1 MLPNIRTEIP
11 GPVSRGWVD
20 RLALRECPGI
30 TARRARRAAAIG
42 ASDTDPVV
50 WAEAEGENVW
60 DVDGNCFVD
69 LCAGFGVASVG
80 HRHPRVVAA
89 GQAQLGLLPHAMGDA
104 FPDPRRIE
112 LMERLCALTG
122 QDRVIF
128 GSSGS
133 DAVEAALKTAVLA
146 TGRRR
151 ILTFDGGYHGLA
163 SAPLAAIGYHVEAF
177 QSPFRAL
184 LGDFADRAPYGTP
197 PSALPDLSTY
207 AAVLVEPIQ
216 GRGGMRSPPAGW
228 LTALHQA
235 ARRAGCVIIHDEIYS
250 GCGRTGKFL
259 AAEHEAAA
267 SETADKPDLLCIGK
281 ALAGGFPISACLGSA
296 QVMDAWGASRGEAIH
311 TQTFLGNPT
320 GCAMALAALDVIQ
333 DEGLIERAQRN
344 GERFATRLRSVPG
357 VHAVSGRG
365 MMLGVHMNDT
375 LGVTRRLLAAGWIV
389 LPCGESAEA
398 LGLTPPLILS
408 DAAADGFVAALSD
421 AISAPTT
428 GC

>member
-11 GPVSRGWVD
+11 GPVSRSWVD

-50 WAEAEGENVW
+50 WAQAEGENVW

-80 HRHPRVVAA
+80 HRHPRVVSA
-89 GQAQLGLLPHAMGDA
+89 GQAQLASLPHAMGDA

-146 TGRRR
+146 TGRKR

-177 QSPFRAL
+177 QAPFRAL
-184 LGDFADRAPYGTP
+184 LGDFADRAPYSTP
-197 PSALPDLSTY
+197 PSALPDLRTY

-228 LTALHQA
+228 LSALHQA
-235 ARRAGCVIIHDEIYS
+235 ARQAGCVIIHDEIYS
-250 GCGRTGKFL
+250 GCGRTGRFL

-267 SETADKPDLLCIGK
+267 FETVDKPDLLCIGK

-320 GCAMALAALDVIQ
+320 GCAMALAALDVIHE
-333 DEGLIERAQRN
+333 EGLVERAQLK
-344 GERFATRLRSVPG
+344 GERFAERLRAVPG

-365 MMLGVHMNDT
+365 MMLGVHMKDT

-398 LGLTPPLILS
+398 LGLTPPLTLS
-408 DAAADGFVAALSD
+408 DAAADGFVAALSQ